1 VEIRERIIKYLE
13 NSGISKYKFY
23 QKTGFSNGFL
33 DKSGA
38 IGSDKCEIIC
48 YEYPDINPEWLLMEK
63 GEMLR
68 SGQSETVAS
77 GDSLGAVGEEI
88 NVYKEI
94 NRELRKEI
102 GELNRRIGE
111 LNYEARVL
119 RGEVEKLSE
128 KLKGVD
134 AVPPSDAE

>member
-1 VEIRERIIKYLE
+1 VDIVDRIKKIIEYKNISTRKFCIEI
-13 NSGISKYKFY
+13 GVA
-23 QKTGFSNGFL
+23 NGFF
-33 DKSGA
+33 DKVKDV
-38 IGSDKCEIIC
+38 GSKKILKIL
-48 YEYPDINPEWLLMEK
+48 YKYPEINPEWLLTGA

-77 GDSLGAVGEEI
+77 GDSSGAGVEEI

-128 KLKGVD
+128 RLKGGD
-134 AVPPSDAE
+134 GGGTGERA